1 MAIGKPPC
9 TRTKLTYC
17 HKTATIASLP
27 GSPVGMLPR
36 FFRSQSSISSPPSPP
51 TTATPPDP
59 AYRPSVSDND
69 EERNLT
75 NRIRFFTTDRLRRH
89 PSVNMSLNFVG
100 SPDFQA
106 PPAQPAQAR
115 HSSHPRRSRATSLA
129 GSVDQR
135 LSVIDEDH
143 PSPPLDSPT
152 PINPKTQH
160 RPFSRRFGLGEPPKY
175 SSSNRPPNYTF
186 WDITGPKGEKFD
198 DLRNNAYIAKRGG
211 WRRFCIIFWLIL
223 VVAIALAVG
232 LGVGLSRRHH
242 NEYALSTSMQPSH
255 NTNSIPTSSKPAP
268 SPSASSSP
276 QTGPFPAGSYTFTT
290 FLSTVSTNCTSN
302 PSSWNCQPSVT
313 YSTDPSGSEAQFNW
327 IISTTNSTPISSP
340 NFTISST
347 NNPFSIDF
355 TNTSLILMDAGQD
368 TERYSFTTTVPKIVY
383 PTTSLSIKCFYNQ
396 TQFSGNLYTKKPKTA
411 PSGAA
416 AASSTST
423 ASAAAS
429 TGDAFAE
436 WNFAVEA
443 TQSIGG
449 GVDVPDCYQ
458 YNNGQT
464 GARVTQGYEERDAGQ
479 FCSCA
484 YKNDNP

>member
-1 MAIGKPPC
+1 MW
-9 TRTKLTYC
+9 
-17 HKTATIASLP
+17 
-27 GSPVGMLPR
+27 PR
-36 FFRSQSSISSPPSPP
+36 FLRSQSSLSSPSSPPSPP
-51 TTATPPDP
+51 TTGTPPDP
-59 AYRPSVSDND
+59 AYRSSVSDND

-100 SPDFQA
+100 SPDFQP

-115 HSSHPRRSRATSLA
+115 HSSNTRRSRATSLA

-152 PINPKTQH
+152 PINPKTH
-160 RPFSRRFGLGEPPKY
+160 NRPFSRRFGLGEPPRY

-198 DLRNNAYIAKRGG
+198 DLRNNVRNNAYVAKRGG
-211 WRRFCIIFWLIL
+211 WKRICIIFWVLL
-223 VVAIALAVG
+223 VLVIALAVG
-232 LGVGLSRRHH
+232 LGVGLMRRHH
-242 NEYALSTSMQPSH
+242 NRYDLSFSTEPGH
-255 NTNSIPTSSKPAP
+255 NTYLTSSSSKPAP
-268 SPSASSSP
+268 SPSASASP

-290 FLSTVSTNCTSN
+290 FLSSTSTNCTSN
-302 PSSWNCQPSVT
+302 PASWTCQPSVT
-313 YSTDPSGSEAQFNW
+313 YSSDPISSKAQFNW
-327 IISTTNSTPISSP
+327 IISTTNSTPVSSTP

-347 NNPFSIDF
+347 SNPFSIDF
-355 TNTSLILMDAGQD
+355 TNASLSLLDAGLD
-368 TERYSFTTTVPKIVY
+368 TERYSFKTIVPKIVY
-383 PTTSLSIKCFYNQ
+383 PTDSLSIKCFYNE
-396 TQFSGNLYTKKPKTA
+396 TQFSGNLYTKKPKTV

-416 AASSTST
+416 ASATSS

-429 TGDAFAE
+429 TGDDFGE
-436 WNFAVEA
+436 WKFAVDA

-464 GARVTQGYEERDAGQ
+464 GAKLTKGYEEKDEGQ